1 MTTTAGAR
9 AKPPGRYHHGS
20 LRAAMLD
27 STLELIDEGGLHSV
41 SLRAIAR
48 RLGVSDAALY
58 HHFPTKEALVAA
70 LAADAYRTLHAVVED
85 AAASAGPDPFDRLDA
100 AMRAYVRF
108 GLGNRGRYRVL
119 FGEHALALAG
129 YAETAA
135 AGRAAYTFFSDRV
148 AGCASRAGRDPI
160 DTTRAGWAL
169 LHGLV
174 TLILEREIR
183 FEDDRHTAD
192 SLLDTAIGMFV
203 GDLRRTDHGG

>member
-1 MTTTAGAR
+1 MTTSAEER

-27 STLELIDEGGLHSV
+27 STLELVDEGGLHSV
-41 SLRAIAR
+41 SLRAVAR

-70 LAADAYRTLHAVVED
+70 LAANAYRALHAVVED

-119 FGEHALALAG
+119 FGEHALALTG
-129 YAETAA
+129 YAETSA
-135 AGRAAYTFFSDRV
+135 AGRAAYTFFSDCV
-148 AGCASRAGRDPI
+148 AGCAIRAGRDPV
-160 DTTRAGWAL
+160 DTTRTGWAL
-169 LHGLV
+169 LHGIV
-174 TLILEREIR
+174 TLVLEREIR
-183 FEDDRHTAD
+183 FEDDGHTAE
-192 SLLDTAIGMFV
+192 SLLDTAVGMFV
-203 GDLRRTDHGG
+203 EDLRGSGRGP

>member
-1 MTTTAGAR
+1 MTTTVGAR

-20 LRAAMLD
+20 LRAATLL

-41 SLRAIAR
+41 SLRAVAR
-48 RLGVSDAALY
+48 RLHVTDAALY
-58 HHFPTKEALVAA
+58 HHFPNKEALVAA
-70 LAADAYRTLHAVVED
+70 LAADAYRALLAAVED
-85 AAASAGPDPFDRLDA
+85 AAATAAPDPFDRLDA
-100 AMRAYVRF
+100 IMRAYVRF

-129 YAETAA
+129 YPETAA
-135 AGRAAYTFFSDRV
+135 AGRAAYTFFS
-148 AGCASRAGRDPI
+148 GCVSGCVRRAERDPI

-183 FEDDRHTAD
+183 FEDDRHTAE
-192 SLLDTAIGMFV
+192 SLLDAAIGVFV
-203 GDLRRTDHGG
+203 GDLRRADHGP

>member
-1 MTTTAGAR
+1 MG
-9 AKPPGRYHHGS
+9 
-20 LRAAMLD
+20 LRA
-27 STLELIDEGGLHSV
+27 V
-41 SLRAIAR
+41 AR

-58 HHFPTKEALVAA
+58 DHIPTKAALVAA
-70 LAADAYRTLHAVVED
+70 LAAEAYRALHAAVES
-85 AAASAGPDPFDRLDA
+85 AAATAAPDPFDRLGA
-100 AMRAYVRF
+100 IIRAYVRF

-119 FGEHALALAG
+119 FGEHAPALVG

-160 DTTRAGWAL
+160 DTARAGWAL

-174 TLILEREIR
+174 TLILEGEIR

-203 GDLRRTDHGG
+203 GDLRRADHRP